1 MIRKYIIICHSAG
14 KKQHQRQLLCSGKLW
29 ICSLLKEGRV
39 GACFS
44 GFSPSRFL
52 LKPQQ
57 EP

>member
-1 MIRKYIIICHSAG
+1 MIRKYITICHSAG
-14 KKQHQRQLLCSGKLW
+14 KNSTNVSSFAAESCGFVV
-29 ICSLLKEGRV
+29 LLKEGRV